1 MEETNNSFNNCSFP
15 YNLPCSI
22 KTLTLLNSHW
32 MSISK
37 SRGLGRS
44 QGSTRVGRN
53 VWRTIR
59 SPAWEA
65 VFYTIELNWNYY
77 RQGRKGRSPFPA
89 PPRKGRILRLDLTK
103 HFSANTIFDGRCLL
117 QADAYGARKKCIP
130 SFPPFLPLPLK
141 KAWYF
146 GYHKSDIKIIVTGN
160 SGSGPSVYVLWL

>member
-1 MEETNNSFNNCSFP
+1 
-15 YNLPCSI
+15 
-22 KTLTLLNSHW
+22 

-37 SRGLGRS
+37 TRGLGRS

-117 QADAYGARKKCIP
+117 QADAYGPRKKCIP
-130 SFPPFLPLPLK
+130 SFPPFLPSPPPLK
-141 KAWYF
+141 KGLIFWLSQIWHQNYSHRQF
-146 GYHKSDIKIIVTGN
+146 GLWSVRLRALVVN
-160 SGSGPSVYVLWL
+160 SEPTKP